1 MFDRCEEVSL
11 SNKVLQA
18 GSVSFGGVSWT
29 VLIVV
34 ALVVIVT
41 ITALLRA
48 RREDVPRVFDSFV
61 RIFGSLS
68 WLATSRRSS
77 KE

>member
-1 MFDRCEEVSL
+1 M
-11 SNKVLQA
+11 LQA
-18 GSVSFGGVSWT
+18 EGFAFGGASWT

-61 RIFGSLS
+61 RIFGSIG
-68 WLATSRRSS
+68 WLTGGRPDPEGVVRKRR
-77 KE
+77 E

>member
-1 MFDRCEEVSL
+1 M
-11 SNKVLQA
+11 LQA
-18 GSVSFGGVSWT
+18 GGFSVGGASWT

-61 RIFGSLS
+61 RIFGSLG
-68 WLATSRRSS
+68 WLANVRRSS